1 MIKLPTSSEPRF
13 IVLLLLVL
21 VAVGLSAS
29 LTLGRQEDPTITNI
43 YASVSTAMPG
53 AEPARVEAL
62 ISTEIESKLR
72 EIPEINSI
80 TSVSQLGF
88 SVVNVELIQTIE
100 KDHIEDVWVKLRNA
114 VADARINLPASALEP
129 EINTSGTNAYS
140 AVIAI
145 SATQPGITPT
155 ALKNF
160 AETVETRISNI
171 PNTRRI
177 DTIGA
182 PDEEVLVSVNST
194 RSAGLGMTLDDI
206 AASIASVNTRASAG
220 RLVTNDI
227 EASLVVSGELSQLQ
241 DVKLVPIQDNGKG
254 QVLRVEDIASV
265 TRGASEPSTELALA
279 NGSPAI
285 LLAALADN
293 GVQIDRWMKFVRE
306 ELAAAS
312 ADAPRGMDV
321 SLMFDQSVYTIDRLK
336 GVGKS
341 MLLGMVLVVVVL
353 LITLGWREAA
363 IVALVLPMVSLA
375 TIITLSA
382 LKLPLHQM
390 SITGLIVSLGLVVDA
405 AIVMTDTVRR
415 NLAARM
421 TRQDAVSSAVQR
433 LFMPLAASTF
443 TTILSFTPMILLPG
457 PTGDFI
463 GSIAISVAIMLFWS
477 FVLAMIMTSA
487 LSGQLLATKPA
498 PQQSASH
505 SGLRLLQLIVHYPVV
520 SIALSLVL
528 PILGF
533 VLSSTLTPQFFP
545 AEQRNQFHLEVE
557 LPGHSAINKTL
568 RVVEQIDQHLRST
581 AGIESV
587 YWGIGTSAPSFYY
600 NLIGG
605 RSNEPDFA
613 QAMITTE
620 SVEMTN
626 RLLETI
632 QSKLDSAFPQAR
644 IIVRR
649 LVQGPAVNAPVEFR
663 IVGPDLNELRRLGE
677 EFQTVMA
684 QQSEITHVRAMLT
697 LGLPQIRFDIDTEKA
712 ARIGLDESTIARQ
725 LDTGLNGTVAT
736 FMVEGTEQIPV
747 RVRLDASLRES
758 TRRIADMPLVLPAGF
773 EGPKTTLLSSIAT
786 QRLEA
791 SDSVIFRMDGE
802 RINVLQGYIRPD
814 VLPEVALRKSLDAIE
829 DSGIVLPPGYRM
841 EIGGD
846 SDERGDAVRS
856 LLSKVGM
863 ILTLTLATFVITF
876 RSYRLTAG
884 AVAVAVLAVGLSL
897 LSLAIGN
904 YPFGINAL
912 IGIIG
917 SIGVSIN
924 AAIIIF
930 TALQHN
936 EQARCGDRDAGA
948 REILGASRHIIST
961 AVTTFGGFLPLVLAG
976 GLFWPPF
983 AVAVAGGVLLS
994 TTIAFLFTPAFFFLF
1009 YAPRKPAD
1017 KNHDTS
1023 STPLPIPPKPGR
1035 APVSILPLAGRA
1047 VRSANDTPETPFTQ
1061 SSVTLSSPVMSHSTH
1076 AGQLHQKE
1084 NLNMANQPK
1093 PARSIDEPTGRKK
1106 TELPNNAALSLPV
1119 TPSQEQKNES
1129 ATVMIQNQ
1137 TQHIEKP
1144 TNDRL
1149 LVSIADRNSVK
1160 HSSTQFNTHEN
1171 NQQSERPP
1179 VANKAVDAHARQ
1191 RLIQEELKTQMLQ
1204 MLQISSIDPQQSF
1217 LELGADSIVLVEAIA
1232 MIEARYKIKLKIS
1245 QLFEEQSTLEALSSY
1260 IANSAAEYDSVE
1272 ANDAVTDSTDQLEK
1286 ARPVD
1291 IASPQAS
1298 RDDIIDLFDNQLT
1311 AISQAIDL
1319 QNQEIRR
1326 QIVSGHNKG

>member
-1 MIKLPTSSEPRF
+1 MFKYPSSSEPRY

-21 VAVGLSAS
+21 VAAGLSAS

-53 AEPARVEAL
+53 AEPSRVEAL

-72 EIPEINSI
+72 EIPEINRI
-80 TSVSQLGF
+80 TSVSLRGF

-114 VADARINLPASALEP
+114 VADARLKLPVGALEP
-129 EINTSGTNAYS
+129 EINTNGANAYS

-145 SATQPGITPT
+145 SATQEGITPT
-155 ALKNF
+155 ALQNF
-160 AETVETRISNI
+160 AETVKTRISNI

-177 DTIGA
+177 DTVGA
-182 PDEEVLVSVNST
+182 PENEVLVSVDSA
-194 RSAGLGMTLDDI
+194 RSAGLGITLDDI
-206 AASIASVNTRASAG
+206 AASIASVNTRAGAG
-220 RLVTNDI
+220 RLVTSDI

-241 DVKLVPIQDNGKG
+241 DVKLVPLRENGKG
-254 QVLRVEDIASV
+254 QVLRVGDIASV
-265 TRGASEPSTELALA
+265 TRGASEPPTELALA

-306 ELAAAS
+306 ELAAAR

-336 GVGKS
+336 DVGKS
-341 MLLGMVLVVVVL
+341 MLLGMILVVVVL
-353 LITLGWREAA
+353 LVTLGWREAA

-421 TRQDAVSSAVQR
+421 NRQDAVSSAVQR

-457 PTGDFI
+457 PTGDFV

-477 FVLAMIMTSA
+477 FVLAIIMTST
-487 LSGQLLATKPA
+487 LSGQLLAAKPA
-498 PQQSASH
+498 PQKPASH
-505 SGLRLLQLIVHYPVV
+505 LGLRLLQLIVHYPVS
-520 SIALSLVL
+520 SIAISLVL

-557 LPGHSAINKTL
+557 LLGHSTVNKTL
-568 RVVEQIDQHLRST
+568 RVVEEIDQHLRST
-581 AGIESV
+581 AGIDSV
-587 YWGIGTSAPSFYY
+587 YWGIGASAPSFYY

-605 RSNEPDFA
+605 RSNEPNFA

-620 SVEMTN
+620 SIEATN
-626 RLLETI
+626 RLLGTI
-632 QSKLDSAFPQAR
+632 QSELDLAFPQAR
-644 IIVRR
+644 IIVHR
-649 LVQGPAVNAPVEFR
+649 LVQGPAVGAPVEFR
-663 IVGPDLNELRRLGE
+663 IVGPNLDELRRLGE
-677 EFQTVMA
+677 EFQFVMA
-684 QQSEITHVRAMLT
+684 QQSEITQVRAMLT
-697 LGLPQIRFDIDTEKA
+697 LGLPQIQFDIDTEKA
-712 ARIGLDESTIARQ
+712 ARIGLDKTAIARQ
-725 LDTGLNGTVAT
+725 LNTGLNGTVAT

-758 TRRIADMPLVLPAGF
+758 NHRIADMPLVLPAGLD
-773 EGPKTTLLSSIAT
+773 GSKTTLLSSIAT
-786 QRLEA
+786 QTLEA
-791 SDSVIFRMDGE
+791 SDSIIFRMDGE
-802 RINVLQGYIRPD
+802 RVNVLQGYIRPD

-829 DSGIVLPPGYRM
+829 DSGIVLPLGYRM

-846 SDERGDAVRS
+846 SDERDDAVRN
-856 LLSKVGM
+856 LLSKIGI

-876 RSYRLTAG
+876 RSFRLTAG
-884 AVAVAVLAVGLSL
+884 AVAVSVLAVGLSL
-897 LSLAIGN
+897 LSLAIGK

-930 TALQHN
+930 TALQNN
-936 EQARCGDRDAGA
+936 EQAKHGDRDAGA
-948 REILGASRHIIST
+948 REVLGASRHIIST

-994 TTIAFLFTPAFFFLF
+994 STIAFLFTPAFFFLF
-1009 YAPRKPAD
+1009 YAPRKQTVKDFDSRSAA
-1017 KNHDTS
+1017 
-1023 STPLPIPPKPGR
+1023 LPTAQKPSR
-1035 APVSILPLAGRA
+1035 VPVPIRPLASRA
-1047 VRSANDTPETPFTQ
+1047 AGLPND
-1061 SSVTLSSPVMSHSTH
+1061 SSVTPLTKNSSALSSATMSHSRNPS
-1076 AGQLHQKE
+1076 QLHQKY
-1084 NLNMANQPK
+1084 N
-1093 PARSIDEPTGRKK
+1093 
-1106 TELPNNAALSLPV
+1106 
-1119 TPSQEQKNES
+1119 
-1129 ATVMIQNQ
+1129 
-1137 TQHIEKP
+1137 
-1144 TNDRL
+1144 
-1149 LVSIADRNSVK
+1149 
-1160 HSSTQFNTHEN
+1160 
-1171 NQQSERPP
+1171 
-1179 VANKAVDAHARQ
+1179 
-1191 RLIQEELKTQMLQ
+1191 
-1204 MLQISSIDPQQSF
+1204 
-1217 LELGADSIVLVEAIA
+1217 
-1232 MIEARYKIKLKIS
+1232 
-1245 QLFEEQSTLEALSSY
+1245 
-1260 IANSAAEYDSVE
+1260 
-1272 ANDAVTDSTDQLEK
+1272 
-1286 ARPVD
+1286 
-1291 IASPQAS
+1291 
-1298 RDDIIDLFDNQLT
+1298 
-1311 AISQAIDL
+1311 
-1319 QNQEIRR
+1319 
-1326 QIVSGHNKG
+1326 